1 MRLSPKTS
9 KERLVSPDLTA
20 MVDVVFLLI
29 IFFVTTSSFVKMTR
43 AELQLTEA
51 PGESGADSATPGLVI
66 NIESDGVYVVDGEDI
81 PFDRLMAM
89 ITVEIDKVGGD
100 AQSLDVVV
108 RADRSAGLV
117 HINRLAQGMID
128 RGVRSW
134 RLATQVP
141 PGAALGGGRS

>member
-1 MRLSPKTS
+1 MRFTPKATR
-9 KERLVSPDLTA
+9 ERLVAPDLTA

-51 PGESGADSATPGLVI
+51 PGDEGPDSATPGLVI
-66 NIESDGVYVVDGEDI
+66 NIEADGNYVVDGEDI
-81 PFDRLMAM
+81 TFERLMVM
-89 ITVEIDKVGGD
+89 ISVEIDKVGGD

-108 RADRSAGLV
+108 RADRGAGLIHV
-117 HINRLAQGMID
+117 NRLAQGMID

-141 PGAALGGGRS
+141 PGASAQGGRS